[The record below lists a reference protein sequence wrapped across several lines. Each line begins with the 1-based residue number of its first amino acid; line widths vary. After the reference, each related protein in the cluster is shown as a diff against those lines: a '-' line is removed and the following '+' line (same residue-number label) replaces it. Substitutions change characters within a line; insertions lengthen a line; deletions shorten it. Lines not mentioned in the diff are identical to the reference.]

1 MNESIHSQGLRRCG
15 IMLLT
20 WAMLSS
26 TALPGWA
33 DDAAAPSDTS
43 QLKEMIGAGIKLLE
57 AKKYEAFLQR
67 YPVPAEREKMLKER
81 SLEEMARS
89 FSKRH
94 AERLLAIFR
103 QIEGEVPTFSEDGQ
117 RADYKVN
124 LENFSRDRLVFEKID
139 GHWYLRN

>member
-1 MNESIHSQGLRRCG
+1 MF
-15 IMLLT
+15 LT
-20 WAMLSS
+20 WAIFSS
-26 TALPGWA
+26 LVPSGWG
-33 DDAAAPSDTS
+33 DEAAAPSDTS
-43 QLKEMIGAGIKLLE
+43 QLKEMIQAGIKLLE
-57 AKKYEAFLQR
+57 AEKYEAFLQR
-67 YPVPAEREKMLKER
+67 YPVPEERAKMLKQR

-94 AERLLAIFR
+94 AERLLTIFR

>member
-1 MNESIHSQGLRRCG
+1 
-15 IMLLT
+15 
-20 WAMLSS
+20 MLSLLL
-26 TALPGWA
+26 LPGWA
-33 DDAAAPSDTS
+33 DEAAAPSNTS
-43 QLKEMIGAGIKLLE
+43 QLKEVIQTGIKLLE

-94 AERLLAIFR
+94 ADRLLAIFR

-117 RADYKVN
+117 HADYKVN
-124 LENFSRDRLVFEKID
+124 LENFSRDRVVFEKLD